1 MKQIE
6 IIITTPSSFLRS
18 LSPCRGSFD
27 LLLSCQDPLS
37 YPSAPVQALWRLIF
51 EKIDAYLLLLVSSDF
66 SNSWIKALRY
76 GNTVCC
82 SYIHNN
88 NIRTT
93 ETATIYPTVIHRR
106 VWELEMV
113 FFLFYFQSPIL
124 GSERFQIP
132 RPILIVLLKTKLVNI
147 CTSIALE

>member
-93 ETATIYPTVIHRR
+93 ETATGYPSVTPYR
-106 VWELEMV
+106 VWEHQIV
-113 FFLFYFQSPIL
+113 CFIFFFQSPAP
-124 GSERFQIP
+124 GSERFQI
-132 RPILIVLLKTKLVNI
+132 RKPILIVL
-147 CTSIALE
+147 